1 MLELLRGAVC
11 EPIRGFVFLDRAT
24 NIWSPNMPWNEP
36 GNNQRDPWSGGQR
49 GGGGGGGSG
58 QRPPDLEE
66 MMRKLTQQLNSIFG
80 GGGASGGNNGG
91 GSGDDSAMGR
101 NSKAVV
107 SLALIVALVVWVAS
121 GFYIVSEGDRG
132 VVFRFGAFQKVSQP
146 GPHWH
151 LPFPFERVEIENVDN
166 IRTLQ
171 NRSLMLTAD
180 ENIID
185 VDIAVQYRVSDLVA
199 YKFNVRNPD
208 ATVQQAMESAIRER
222 VGKHNLDYILG
233 EGRGEI
239 ALSARD
245 TLQNALDSYS
255 RPTTSRLRGEET
267 GMIAGGAGIIV
278 TAVSMQQAQPP
289 EPVQEAF
296 ADAIRAREDEAR
308 FRNEAEAYAN
318 GLIPRA
324 RGQAARMLEEAE
336 AHRDQVIAQAEGNA
350 SRFSQLLAEYRA
362 APSVTRERLYL
373 ESVEAVLRDSKKLML
388 DVGPGN
394 NLTLLPLEHL
404 FRGMGGA
411 GAAAAASEGD
421 RGVFGAS
428 PTPATT
434 GNRPAVRPDPRS
446 REVR

>member
-1 MLELLRGAVC
+1 
-11 EPIRGFVFLDRAT
+11 
-24 NIWSPNMPWNEP
+24 MPWNEP

-49 GGGGGGGSG
+49 GGGGGG

-80 GGGASGGNNGG
+80 GSGGGGAKEDSEGG
-91 GSGDDSAMGR
+91 GPGR

-107 SLALIVALVVWVAS
+107 SLALIVAFVVWVAS

-132 VVFRFGAFQKVSQP
+132 VVLRFGAFQKVSEP

-151 LPFPFERVEIENVDN
+151 LPFPFERVEIENIDS

-185 VDIAVQYRVSDLVA
+185 VDIAVQYRVLDVVDF
-199 YKFNVRNPD
+199 KFNVRNPD
-208 ATVQQAMESAIRER
+208 VTVQHVMESAIRER
-222 VGKHNLDYILG
+222 VGKSNLDFILG

-239 ALSARD
+239 AATARQ
-245 TLQNALDSYS
+245 TLQQALDSY
-255 RPTTSRLRGEET
+255 
-267 GMIAGGAGIIV
+267 GAGIIV
-278 TAVSMQQAQPP
+278 TAASMQQAQPP

-324 RGQAARMLEEAE
+324 RGQAARVLEEAE
-336 AHRDQVIAQAEGNA
+336 AYRDQVIAQAEGDA
-350 SRFSQLLAEYRA
+350 ARFSQLLAEYQI
-362 APSVTRERLYL
+362 APTVTRERLYI
-373 ESVEAVLRDSKKLML
+373 ETMEQVLGQSRKLMVDL
-388 DVGPGN
+388 DSTSPLMV
-394 NLTLLPLEHL
+394 LPLDQML
-404 FRGMGGA
+404 
-411 GAAAAASEGD
+411 
-421 RGVFGAS
+421 RGVSAPTTGAVAPQTLDPARMSGINTPS
-428 PTPATT
+428 PSVARPAT
-434 GNRPAVRPDPRS
+434 RPDPRT

>member
-1 MLELLRGAVC
+1 
-11 EPIRGFVFLDRAT
+11 
-24 NIWSPNMPWNEP
+24 MPWNEP

-49 GGGGGGGSG
+49 GGGSGGGG

-66 MMRKLTQQLNSIFG
+66 MMRKVTQQINSLFG
-80 GGGASGGNNGG
+80 GGGSGGSSGG
-91 GSGDDSAMGR
+91 DSGSGMSR

-107 SLALIVALVVWVAS
+107 SLAIIIAVVVWLAT
-121 GFYIVSEGDRG
+121 GFYIVSEGERG
-132 VVFRFGAFQKVSQP
+132 VVLRFGAFQKVSAP

-151 LPFPFERVEIENVDN
+151 LPFPFERVEVENVDN

-171 NRSLMLTAD
+171 NRALMLTAD

-185 VDIAVQYRVSDLVA
+185 VDIAVQYRVLDVVD

-208 ATVQQAMESAIRER
+208 VTVQQLMESAIRER
-222 VGKHNLDYILG
+222 VGKSDLDFILG

-239 ALSARD
+239 AVSARQ
-245 TLQNALDSYS
+245 TLQQALDSY
-255 RPTTSRLRGEET
+255 
-267 GMIAGGAGIIV
+267 GAGLIV

-324 RGQAARMLEEAE
+324 RGQAARILEEAE
-336 AHRDQVIAQAEGNA
+336 AYREQTIARAEGDA
-350 SRFSQLLAEYRA
+350 SRFSQLLAEYQV
-362 APSVTRERLYL
+362 APSVTRQRLYI
-373 ESVEAVLRDSKKLML
+373 ETIETVLQSSNKVML
-388 DVGPGN
+388 DVSQTN
-394 NLTLLPLEHL
+394 NLMMLPLDQLLGGSGTGALPGTTPEPL
-404 FRGMGGA
+404 QGSRSAFGTSTPSAGMNQP
-411 GAAAAASEGD
+411 AA
-421 RGVFGAS
+421 
-428 PTPATT
+428 P
-434 GNRPAVRPDPRS
+434 RPDPRA

>member
-1 MLELLRGAVC
+1 
-11 EPIRGFVFLDRAT
+11 
-24 NIWSPNMPWNEP
+24 MPWNEP

-49 GGGGGGGSG
+49 GGGGGG

-66 MMRKLTQQLNSIFG
+66 MMRKVTQQLNNLFGGRGGSGSEG
-80 GGGASGGNNGG
+80 GGGAG
-91 GSGDDSAMGR
+91 MGR

-107 SLALIVALVVWVAS
+107 SLGIIVALVVWLAS

-132 VVFRFGAFQKVSQP
+132 VVLRFGAFQKVSGP

-171 NRSLMLTAD
+171 HRALMLTAD

-185 VDIAVQYRVSDLVA
+185 VDIAVQYRVLDVVDF
-199 YKFNVRNPD
+199 KFNVRTPD
-208 ATVQQAMESAIRER
+208 RTVQVLMESAIRER
-222 VGKHNLDYILG
+222 VGKSNLDVILG

-239 ALSARD
+239 AVTARQV
-245 TLQNALDSYS
+245 LQSALDSY
-255 RPTTSRLRGEET
+255 
-267 GMIAGGAGIIV
+267 GAGIVV
-278 TAVSMQQAQPP
+278 TAMSMQQAQPP

-324 RGQAARMLEEAE
+324 RGQAARILEEAE
-336 AHRDQVIAQAEGNA
+336 AYRDQVIAKAEGDA
-350 SRFSQLLAEYRA
+350 ARFTQQLAEYRV

-373 ESVEAVLRDSKKLML
+373 EMVEHVFQGSNKLML
-388 DVGPGN
+388 DVASTN
-394 NLTLLPLEHL
+394 NLMLLPLDQL
-404 FRGMGGA
+404 LGA
-411 GAAAAASEGD
+411 EPPQVPGQQAPDISRSAFGVSTPSQAPD
-421 RGVFGAS
+421 RPG
-428 PTPATT
+428 T
-434 GNRPAVRPDPRS
+434 RPDPRA

>member
-1 MLELLRGAVC
+1 
-11 EPIRGFVFLDRAT
+11 
-24 NIWSPNMPWNEP
+24 MPWNEP

-49 GGGGGGGSG
+49 GGGGGGGGG

-66 MMRKLTQQLNSIFG
+66 MMRKLTQQLNAIFG
-80 GGGASGGNNGG
+80 GGGGGGGGG
-91 GSGDDSAMGR
+91 GSGDGPALGR

-107 SLALIVALVVWVAS
+107 SLALIVALVVWLAS

-222 VGKHNLDYILG
+222 VGKHNLDFILG

-239 ALSARD
+239 ALSARE

-255 RPTTSRLRGEET
+255 RPTRSRLSDEES
-267 GMIAGGAGIIV
+267 GLIPGGAGIIV

-324 RGQAARMLEEAE
+324 RGQAARVLEEAE
-336 AHRDQVIAQAEGNA
+336 AYRDQVIAQAEGNA
-350 SRFSQLLAEYRA
+350 SRFTQLLTEYQA
-362 APSVTRERLYL
+362 APTVTRERLYL
-373 ESVEAVLRDSKKLML
+373 ESLEAVFRDSKKLML
-388 DVGPGN
+388 DVGGGN
-394 NLTLLPLEHL
+394 NLMLLPLDQML
-404 FRGMGGA
+404 RGTGA
-411 GAAAAASEGD
+411 GAVASPTDVD
-421 RGVFGAS
+421 RGVFSAS
-428 PTPATT
+428 PSQSPASS
-434 GNRPAVRPDPRS
+434 RPQTAARPDPRS